1 MNKTKGK
8 KILSL
13 VLTFC
18 MVLSLLPS
26 MAFAAEINTT
36 GITSLTVCGQSVA
49 NVEGNGEKT
58 SPYTATVYVE
68 NYDDQKVL
76 VRQNNEYL
84 QIDFQDII
92 AFYSD
97 KKDIYCRTKSG
108 EYKIKNSLSRL
119 ENQANDF
126 VRISKSCI
134 INIKHLDSFDMGE
147 TGSIVVKLDD
157 GTEEIVSRRKVKE
170 ILRYI
175 KERSI

>member
-1 MNKTKGK
+1 MNINIK
-8 KILSL
+8 KKKNEELNID
-13 VLTFC
+13 
-18 MVLSLLPS
+18 
-26 MAFAAEINTT
+26 EINIWIEYSTNT
-36 GITSLTVCGQSVA
+36 NIDKII
-49 NVEGNGEKT
+49 EHIK
-58 SPYTATVYVE
+58 

-97 KKDIYCRTKSG
+97 KKDIYCRTESG

>member
-1 MNKTKGK
+1 MNINIRK
-8 KILSL
+8 KKNEELN
-13 VLTFC
+13 TD
-18 MVLSLLPS
+18 
-26 MAFAAEINTT
+26 EIN
-36 GITSLTVCGQSVA
+36 ISIEYSTST
-49 NVEGNGEKT
+49 NIDKIVEHIK
-58 SPYTATVYVE
+58 

-97 KKDIYCRTKSG
+97 KKDIYCRTESG

>member
-1 MNKTKGK
+1 MNINIK
-8 KILSL
+8 KKKNEELN
-13 VLTFC
+13 TD
-18 MVLSLLPS
+18 
-26 MAFAAEINTT
+26 EIN
-36 GITSLTVCGQSVA
+36 IW
-49 NVEGNGEKT
+49 VEYSTNTNIDKIIEHIK
-58 SPYTATVYVE
+58 

-97 KKDIYCRTKSG
+97 KKDIYCRTESG